1 MYPEYRKLSNNKSFY
16 KIHSENSFEELQLI
30 GTSVMRM
37 TVNAT
42 KYPEIIRIKDMIDCK
57 PPFEMSTAE
66 EFLKQ
71 IDT

>member
-42 KYPEIIRIKDMIDCK
+42 KYPEIIRIKDMIDLR
-57 PPFEMSTAE
+57 PPFEMSTEE

>member
-16 KIHSENSFEELQLI
+16 KIHSENSFEELQLL
-30 GTSVMRM
+30 GSSVMRM
-37 TVNAT
+37 TINAT
-42 KYPEIIRIKDMIDCK
+42 KYPEIIRIKNMIDCK

-66 EFLKQ
+66 EFLQQ

>member
-16 KIHSENSFEELQLI
+16 KINSENSFEELQLI

>member
-57 PPFEMSTAE
+57 PPFEMSKEE

>member
-1 MYPEYRKLSNNKSFY
+1 MYPKYRKLSNHKSFY
-16 KIHSENSFEELQLI
+16 KIQSENSFEELQLI
-30 GTSVMRM
+30 GTSVIRM

>member
-42 KYPEIIRIKDMIDCK
+42 KYPEIIRIKDMIDYK
-57 PPFEMSTAE
+57 PPFEMSTEE

>member
-16 KIHSENSFEELQLI
+16 KIHSENSFEELQLL
-30 GTSVMRM
+30 GSSVMKM
-37 TVNAT
+37 IINAT
-42 KYPEIIRIKDMIDCK
+42 KYPEIMRIKDMIDCE

>member
-1 MYPEYRKLSNNKSFY
+1 MYPQFRRLSNNKSFY